1 MKRYLITRVYNN
13 LPSNRKN
20 DELSRIC
27 RKFIHAELTERE
39 YRSLVE
45 DVRQLVERA
54 NAKYPRTT
62 ALWVHEWV
70 DEWIDEI
77 SIVFGRSDKSL
88 SISITPIEG
97 NYETIKAAMFTKPE
111 DVV

>member
-13 LPSNRKN
+13 LPNNRKN

-62 ALWVHEWV
+62 ALWVREWSDV
-70 DEWIDEI
+70 I
-77 SIVFGRSDKSL
+77 SIALDRSDKSL

>member
-13 LPSNRKN
+13 LPNNRKN

-62 ALWVHEWV
+62 ALWVREWS
-70 DEWIDEI
+70 DGI
-77 SIVFGRSDKSL
+77 SIAPDRSDKSL

>member
-13 LPSNRKN
+13 LPNNRKN

-62 ALWVHEWV
+62 ALWVREWS
-70 DEWIDEI
+70 DGI
-77 SIVFGRSDKSL
+77 SIALDRSDKSL

>member
-13 LPSNRKN
+13 LPSNSKN

-45 DVRQLVERA
+45 DVRQLVEKA
-54 NAKYPRTT
+54 NSKYCRTT
-62 ALWVHEWV
+62 PLWVREWG
-70 DEWIDEI
+70 DGI
-77 SIVFGRSDKSL
+77 SIALDRSDKSL

-97 NYETIKAAMFTKPE
+97 NYETIKAAMFTKAE

>member
-1 MKRYLITRVYNN
+1 MKRYFITRVYNN

-39 YRSLVE
+39 YRSFVE

-62 ALWVHEWV
+62 ALWVREWSYG
-70 DEWIDEI
+70 I
-77 SIVFGRSDKSL
+77 SIALDRSDKSL

-97 NYETIKAAMFTKPE
+97 NYETVKAAMFTKSE